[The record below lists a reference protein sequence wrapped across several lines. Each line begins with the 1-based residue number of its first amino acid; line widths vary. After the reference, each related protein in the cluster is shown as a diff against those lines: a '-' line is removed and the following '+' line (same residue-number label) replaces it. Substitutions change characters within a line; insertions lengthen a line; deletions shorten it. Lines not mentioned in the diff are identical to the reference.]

1 MDAETRARLES
12 DATDRERFAE
22 GWTGHALVKQMELQ
36 HVADIRAALAELDA
50 LDLSRVTGFATK
62 NGVLTLYTTE
72 ESMRNRIGESDT
84 WTRAG
89 WVDAVERV
97 EIHDDGT

>member
-1 MDAETRARLES
+1 MDAELKRQAMNTCEAHKYGGCS
-12 DATDRERFAE
+12 
-22 GWTGHALVKQMELQ
+22 
-36 HVADIRAALAELDA
+36 HVASVIWDLFTALEKVERELDA
-50 LDLSRVTGFATK
+50 LDLSRVVGFATK